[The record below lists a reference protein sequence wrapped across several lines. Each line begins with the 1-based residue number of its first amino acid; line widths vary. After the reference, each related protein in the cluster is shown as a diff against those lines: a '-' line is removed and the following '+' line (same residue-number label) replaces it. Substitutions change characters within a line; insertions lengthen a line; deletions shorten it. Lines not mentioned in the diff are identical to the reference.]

1 MRALTTTSKT
11 TRTVSPLSTLR
22 AQIRAELLTLLRNPS
37 SLVPTLLFP
46 IMFWVFFGLPNARQ
60 TAQSGFNI
68 GAYILASFAMYSI
81 IQTVLF
87 NLGIFIA
94 IERSTGWYK
103 FQRTTPVR
111 IWVLFAAKLITV
123 LILGLIALTLLLTGG
138 AITGGVSLSLGAW
151 VSLVGRV
158 LLGVLPF
165 AALAVFIGY
174 MARGAQTASPIINL
188 VFFPMAFGSGLFIPL
203 DNLPKI
209 VQQIAP
215 FLPAYHGGELARVAV
230 GVPSA
235 LPELTHVLALLGFT
249 VLFLILAVWAYRR
262 DEGANYR

>member
-1 MRALTTTSKT
+1 MTALTATSNT
-11 TRTVSPLSTLR
+11 RRTVSPLSTLT
-22 AQIRAELLTLLRNPS
+22 AQIKAELLTLLRNPS

-60 TAQSGFNI
+60 TSQSGFNI

-111 IWVLFAAKLITV
+111 IWVLFAAKLVTV
-123 LILGLIALTLLLTGG
+123 LILGLIALALLLTVG

-209 VQQIAP
+209 VRDIAP
-215 FLPAYHGGELARVAV
+215 FLPAYHGGQLARVAV

-235 LPELTHVLALLGFT
+235 QPELTHVLALLGFT
-249 VLFLILAVWAYRR
+249 VLFLALAVWAYRR

>member
-1 MRALTTTSKT
+1 MTALTTTSNVP
-11 TRTVSPLSTLR
+11 RTVSPLSTLT
-22 AQIRAELLTLLRNPS
+22 AQIKAELLTLLRNPS

-46 IMFWVFFGLPNARQ
+46 IMFWVFFGLPNAHQ
-60 TAQSGFNI
+60 TSDGGFNI

-103 FQRTTPVR
+103 FQRTTPVK
-111 IWVLFAAKLITV
+111 IWVLFAAKLVTV
-123 LILGLIALTLLLTGG
+123 LVLGLIALTLLLTVG
-138 AITGGVSLSLGAW
+138 AITGGISLSAGAWMSLVARVILGA
-151 VSLVGRV
+151 
-158 LLGVLPF
+158 LPF

-188 VFFPMAFGSGLFIPL
+188 IFFPMAFGSGLFIPL
-203 DNLPKI
+203 ENLPKI
-209 VQQIAP
+209 VQDIAP
-215 FLPAYHGGELARVAV
+215 FLPAYHGGQLARVAV

-235 LPELTHVLALLGFT
+235 QGELTHVLALLGFT
-249 VLFLILAVWAYRR
+249 VLFLALAVWAYRR